1 MCSIDCQL
9 TGTLP
14 MWHSLCYL
22 DCYILFIL
30 LWIYIYV
37 CHFWFGYFVL
47 FKLFLV
53 IFSLFDLR
61 FMFLLYECCDGYLT
75 FHIIYN
81 SLIVLTCMAY
91 SLLLY
96 ILQQVNLVYNN
107 ALIYVSYTQIYIFYH
122 DCTIPQ
128 TSDICWQ

>member
-1 MCSIDCQL
+1 
-9 TGTLP
+9 
-14 MWHSLCYL
+14 
-22 DCYILFIL
+22 
-30 LWIYIYV
+30 
-37 CHFWFGYFVL
+37 
-47 FKLFLV
+47 
-53 IFSLFDLR
+53 
-61 FMFLLYECCDGYLT
+61 MFLLYECCDGYLT

-122 DCTIPQ
+122 DCTIFQ
-128 TSDICWQ
+128 TSDIC